1 MPERLS
7 AEQVTQLLPE
17 HALSPQDAEALA
29 GIAAAM
35 SRAIAAFPYAE
46 LRQVEPP
53 LRSVPPA

>member
-46 LRQVEPP
+46 LR
-53 LRSVPPA
+53 